1 MSFASDSTDNYLE
14 TEVLTATPQKL
25 QLMMINGAIRFAY
38 QAQQLGEQQK
48 KDEAWDRLMRCR
60 EIVAQI
66 LCSIKNDG
74 SDLMQNVAG
83 IYFFLFQELTDLHA
97 KDEYHRLDGVLKVL
111 NEERETWE
119 ELCRQMPEAPERPSD
134 SEREITSSDAEEMM
148 GTNEESV
155 DSPNFEQRP
164 PSSYGYGDSAD
175 YYPNSGGGISFD
187 A

>member
-1 MSFASDSTDNYLE
+1 MSFATDSTEYYLE

-38 QAQQLGEQQK
+38 QAQQLSEQQEK
-48 KDEAWDRLMRCR
+48 EEAWERLMRCR

-66 LCSIKNDG
+66 LCSIKDDG
-74 SDLMQNVAG
+74 SELVRSVAG
-83 IYFFLFQELTDLHA
+83 IYFFLFQELTELHA
-97 KDEYHRLDGVLKVL
+97 KDEYDRLNGVLKVL

-134 SEREITSSDAEEMM
+134 SEREITSSDAEELMESHDET
-148 GTNEESV
+148 TNTAP
-155 DSPNFEQRP
+155 DEQRP
-164 PSSYGYGDSAD
+164 PSSYGYDSSTD
-175 YYPNSGGGISFD
+175 YYPNSGSGISFD

>member
-1 MSFASDSTDNYLE
+1 MSFASDSTENYLE

-38 QAQQLGEQQK
+38 QAQQLSEQQE
-48 KDEAWDRLMRCR
+48 KDEAWERLLRCR

-74 SDLMQNVAG
+74 SELMQSVAG

-97 KDEYHRLDGVLKVL
+97 KDQYERLSGVLNVL

-119 ELCRQMPEAPERPSD
+119 ELCRQMPEAPERPSEAD
-134 SEREITSSDAEEMM
+134 REITSSDAEEMM
-148 GTNEESV
+148 GTLDESANS
-155 DSPNFEQRP
+155 DAFQPRP
-164 PSSYGYGDSAD
+164 PSSYGYESQAD